1 MTTKDEKFKM
11 LEDVGKTLDKQFD
24 STGTFQSYGKK
35 VGQQIPIISTN
46 LPTLDWGVFGCGGVP
61 KGRIIE
67 VYGPE
72 SSGKTALCS
81 HIIGQCQ
88 QTGGVAAFVDAE
100 HALSPSFASSLGVDM
115 NELLVSQPD
124 SGEQALEIVLA
135 LVESKAVDLIVVDS
149 VSALVPRAEL
159 EGDMGDS
166 HMGLQARMMSQAM
179 RKLVGPVSASGTTVI
194 FINQIREKIGLVFGN
209 PEVTS
214 GGRALRFA
222 ATTRLEVRRLAMS
235 KGGVIKEGDTKDGDA
250 IGHKM
255 SIKAQKNKAGAPFHE
270 TEVSLFYETGFD
282 VDDDTINHAQKLGLV
297 EGNAWLTI
305 KGDKEK
311 YRRDEIPVDK
321 VREMIDNYYSDLFK
335 KAEKE

>member
-1 MTTKDEKFKM
+1 
-11 LEDVGKTLDKQFD
+11 
-24 STGTFQSYGKK
+24 
-35 VGQQIPIISTN
+35 
-46 LPTLDWGVFGCGGVP
+46 
-61 KGRIIE
+61 
-67 VYGPE
+67 
-72 SSGKTALCS
+72 
-81 HIIGQCQ
+81 
-88 QTGGVAAFVDAE
+88 
-100 HALSPSFASSLGVDM
+100 
-115 NELLVSQPD
+115 
-124 SGEQALEIVLA
+124 
-135 LVESKAVDLIVVDS
+135 
-149 VSALVPRAEL
+149 
-159 EGDMGDS
+159 MGDS

-179 RKLVGPVSASGTTVI
+179 RKLVGPVSTSGTTVI

-235 KGGVIKEGDTKDGDA
+235 KGGVIKEGDDA

-270 TEVSLFYETGFD
+270 TEVSLFYDTGFNI
-282 VDDDTINHAQKLGLV
+282 DDDTINHAQKLGLI
-297 EGNAWLTI
+297 EGNAWLTL

-321 VREMIDNYYSDLFK
+321 VREMINNYYSDLFK